1 VTPLGLVRTI
11 RLHLGVRPIA
21 PTRGFM
27 PGVDLGVRRSTMG
40 GRRMRPPMVVEVR
53 DLLEKEGF

>member
-1 VTPLGLVRTI
+1 
-11 RLHLGVRPIA
+11 
-21 PTRGFM
+21 M

>member
-1 VTPLGLVRTI
+1 
-11 RLHLGVRPIA
+11 
-21 PTRGFM
+21 M

-40 GRRMRPPMVVEVR
+40 GRRRGPPMVVEVR